1 MIILRKLVQIGTK
14 YLEAV
19 SKDSRIG
26 KSHMK
31 PYHKTSGKIGRG
43 PGGHCFMK
51 DFEAFIEGYS
61 KSNKKIF

>member
-14 YLEAV
+14 YLTV

-43 PGGHCFMK
+43 PV
-51 DFEAFIEGYS
+51 DTAL
-61 KSNKKIF
+61 